1 MKKCLKTRILPFV
14 CLLALL
20 ITALVVPIGAEVTP
34 PTPPTYTP
42 TYDYPGANL
51 IPYPYVDLKESG
63 DSYSNK
69 GITYTLQNYGIVIS
83 GGSAT
88 GTSVLTLASRVPLE
102 PGTYS
107 CGSFVSGC
115 YLNFD
120 FYDINTG
127 EWLFTNYETLPTWSF
142 TIDSPYLCNIYLF
155 VQNGVS
161 LNSVSVYPMLNEG
174 AQISPY
180 QPYLPYYFQQA
191 FNDGWNQSYVGG
203 YTAGLDAASKGV
215 NNLFYGAALRVS
227 FGDESDFIRYNFS
240 YDQIPYNKGVLR
252 LGDLPGISAEA
263 WSMPNVDVSF
273 IWPTGGEWY
282 YPNGFVKTNA
292 DDGTRDVFV
301 GAVVTNPLR
310 GSFGNAVDAYLS
322 SDPSGFR
329 SVEFDY
335 PYYRI
340 KQLSFQI
347 MEGYPLQDIAF
358 VSQSYQYNVGYD
370 NGYTSGFNEGQS
382 TSYQTG
388 YDAGDSAGYKRGYF
402 LGKEDGLKIAEN
414 GTFTALMSAVVDAP
428 VKALTGLLDFE
439 ILGQNMLSFFGA
451 LLSLSLLLIFIKKV
465 VL

>member
-51 IPYPYVDLKESG
+51 IPYPYRDFSDSNVVVRDGVTFTLEDYGIIVTGG
-63 DSYSNK
+63 DSTSHVEFLLANIYVDA
-69 GITYTLQNYGIVIS
+69 GTYT
-83 GGSAT
+83 
-88 GTSVLTLASRVPLE
+88 
-102 PGTYS
+102 
-107 CGSFVSGC
+107 VSGSDQPVILYC
-115 YLNFD
+115 VAFIDGSY
-120 FYDINTG
+120 YDDWSNAT
-127 EWLFTNYETLPTWSF
+127 FTLPEPALLQLRLEIPSGRAVST
-142 TIDSPYLCNIYLF
+142 TI
-155 VQNGVS
+155 
-161 LNSVSVYPMLNEG
+161 YPMLNKGSTAYE
-174 AQISPY
+174 Y

-191 FNDGWNQSYVGG
+191 FNDGWNQSYIDGFSS
-203 YTAGLDAASKGV
+203 GLEVASKGV
-215 NNLFYGAALRVS
+215 NNLFYGAALSVA
-227 FGDESDFIRYNFS
+227 FNDDDVFYRYQFS
-240 YDQIPYNKGVLR
+240 YDEIPYNKGVLR
-252 LGDLPGISAEA
+252 LGDLPGVSSEA
-263 WSMPNVDVSF
+263 LNMPNVDVVF

-282 YPNGFVKTNA
+282 YPNGSVKTNA
-292 DDGTRDVFV
+292 GDNTADVFV
-301 GAVVTNPLR
+301 GAVVSNPPR
-310 GSFGNAVDAYLS
+310 GSIGNAVDAYLS

-347 MEGYPLQDIAF
+347 MEGYPLQDVAF

-370 NGYTSGFNEGQS
+370 NGYTSGFNDGQS

-388 YDAGDSAGYKRGYF
+388 YDAGNSAGYKKGYS
-402 LGKEDGLKIAEN
+402 LGKEEGLKIGQDGN
-414 GTFTALMSAVVDAP
+414 FTSLMTAVVDAP

-439 ILGQNMLSFFGA
+439 ILGQNMLSFLGA
-451 LLSLSLLLIFIKKV
+451 LLSLSLILIFIKKV